1 MTKRALVVG
10 TNYPDTN
17 FSLAGCVND
26 GLDWA
31 HELAGR
37 GFVVDTLFDHQ
48 ASRAAIL
55 DNLGE
60 LLGACQ
66 SGDTLVFTFSGHGTW
81 VPGGADEP
89 RDEAICPND
98 LRQTGVITDD
108 QLFELFSERRRGVRT
123 VMLADS
129 CYSGTLERLA
139 PALTGVT
146 AVPVDHPPGP
156 YGYRQVRFLP
166 PDAWLDGEGVR
177 GDAYYQ
183 EANWEAAA
191 RGSVR
196 AKLRSGALVLAG
208 CGPTQVSYDAWFAG
222 RANGAFTYAARK
234 ALVELPAGAD
244 YRAWMRRIRTYLPS
258 VDFDQRPQ
266 LDGLAYQKDWLV
278 FEGG

>member
-98 LRQTGVITDD
+98 LRQSGVITDD

-129 CYSGTLERLA
+129 CYSGTLQRLA
-139 PALTGVT
+139 GPLT
-146 AVPVDHPPGP
+146 DES
-156 YGYRQVRFLP
+156 RRLVRFLP
-166 PDAWLDGEGVR
+166 PEAWMGAEQVLDHPKWTR
-177 GDAYYQ
+177 
-183 EANWEAAA
+183 AAA
-191 RGSVR
+191 SVVR
-196 AKLRSGALVLAG
+196 ARLRSGALVLAG
-208 CGPTQVSYDAWFAG
+208 CGPTQVCYDAWFAG

-244 YRAWMRRIRTYLPS
+244 YRAWMRQIRTYLPS